1 MQHAGNISFR
11 KEQEMKR
18 RKFLVKAGAL
28 FSLPLIITEI
38 GCDSDDLTD
47 PGDSS
52 NTFNINSTRDNGHIH
67 SISISSDLV
76 EKPPSE
82 SKTIT
87 SSNSVSHTH
96 RITLGQSDFE
106 SLAAGETVIKTSTS
120 SSGHTHRFSIV
131 VP

>member
-1 MQHAGNISFR
+1 M
-11 KEQEMKR
+11 ER
-18 RKFLVKAGAL
+18 RKFFVKAGVL

-38 GCDSDDLTD
+38 GCSADDPTD
-47 PGDSS
+47 PGGSS
-52 NTFNINSTRDNGHIH
+52 NTFNINSSQANGHRH
-67 SISISSDLV
+67 SISISNNLV
-76 EKPPSE
+76 DNPPSE

-106 SLAAGETVIKTSTS
+106 SLAAGETIIKTSTS

>member
-1 MQHAGNISFR
+1 M
-11 KEQEMKR
+11 ER

-38 GCDSDDLTD
+38 GCDADDLTG
-47 PGDSS
+47 PGGSS
-52 NTFNINSTRDNGHIH
+52 NTFNISSSRDNGHIH
-67 SISISSDLV
+67 SISISNDFV
-76 EKPPSE
+76 DIPPSE
-82 SKTIT
+82 SKTIN
-87 SSNSVSHTH
+87 SSNSVGHTH

-106 SLAAGETVIKTSTS
+106 SLAAGETIIKTSTS